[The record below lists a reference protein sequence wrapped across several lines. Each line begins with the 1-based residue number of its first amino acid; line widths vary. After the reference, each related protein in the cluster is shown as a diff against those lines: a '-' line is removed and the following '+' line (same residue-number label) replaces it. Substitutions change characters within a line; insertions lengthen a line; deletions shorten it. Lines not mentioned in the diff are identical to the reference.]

1 MRSYSPHSR
10 LSKQGTAAH
19 ENLPRRRRPGTGPR
33 AAIGAAGRRPGRGL
47 GTPRGRRAALDR
59 DRTIRRRAAR
69 PRPARRER
77 HGAAAPVPHRR
88 PDAADPR
95 YHGARQ
101 SGGSPGRPRSRRRRF
116 PRQALR
122 RQRAAGAP
130 ARGGAARDRLDRIR
144 RAGLEDQGPGAGRP
158 QDGAHA
164 RRRDR
169 GAVEDRSLFRRLLLG
184 FMAVM
189 LIIWLANLGLDMIET
204 RTAKKRDMQRELRA
218 SALRILVV
226 MQTIGDRPEQIAPMV
241 RKMEKLHYALYSEL
255 GWYIPALQTQVWK
268 DNRLVYQSAD
278 AGLPPTIADAGP
290 NRQPLKDG
298 WVVSIETDA
307 ASGVT
312 VRMATE
318 VIGEWMMQV
327 SSIGYYFAPLL
338 FSVPFLLIPAWFI
351 IGVGLRPL
359 KSIVGEIEERSA
371 TDLSPLAPS
380 PYRELSPLVGSV
392 NRLMERLTERL
403 EREQEFLIDAAH
415 ELKTPLSIIQIN
427 AETLGTARTPERLE
441 QAGRGLNSGVQRAT
455 HTVHQLLALARSG
468 ADRDNAALQELD
480 LVELV
485 CDRLALA
492 GQIARTRGIE
502 IELHAPERCVLPLHR
517 ESMASLVDNL
527 VSNAVKYSHDG
538 GRVSVCIVEE
548 AGRVSLIVGD
558 QGPGIP
564 AELRA
569 KVFERFFRLPGQDQP
584 GSGLGLA
591 IAERAALRNRGG
603 IALSAGANGMGL
615 RVTLVF
621 ERDPQLG

>member
-1 MRSYSPHSR
+1 MTR
-10 LSKQGTAAH
+10 
-19 ENLPRRRRPGTGPR
+19 
-33 AAIGAAGRRPGRGL
+33 I
-47 GTPRGRRAALDR
+47 
-59 DRTIRRRAAR
+59 
-69 PRPARRER
+69 
-77 HGAAAPVPHRR
+77 HG
-88 PDAADPR
+88 
-95 YHGARQ
+95 
-101 SGGSPGRPRSRRRRF
+101 
-116 PRQALR
+116 
-122 RQRAAGAP
+122 
-130 ARGGAARDRLDRIR
+130 
-144 RAGLEDQGPGAGRP
+144 
-158 QDGAHA
+158 
-164 RRRDR
+164 
-169 GAVEDRSLFRRLLLG
+169 RSLFRRLLLG

-226 MQTIGDRPEQIAPMV
+226 MQTIGDRPDQIAPMV

-268 DNRLVYQSAD
+268 GNRLVYQSAD

-290 NRQPLKDG
+290 NGQPLKDG
-298 WVVSIETDA
+298 WVVSVETDA

-338 FSVPFLLIPAWFI
+338 FSLPFLLIPAWFI

-371 TDLSPLAPS
+371 TDLSPLASS
-380 PYRELSPLVGSV
+380 PYQELSPLVSSV

-403 EREQEFLIDAAH
+403 EREQEFLVDAAH

-427 AETLGTARTPERLE
+427 ADAVGSARTPQRVEE
-441 QAGRGLNSGVQRAT
+441 ATAGLHQGVQRAT

-468 ADRDNAALQELD
+468 ADRDNAALQDMD

-492 GQIARTRGIE
+492 GQIARTRGID
-502 IELHAPERCVLPLHR
+502 IELHAPERCPLPLHR

-548 AGRVSLIVGD
+548 VGQVSLIVGD

-564 AELRA
+564 AELHA
-569 KVFERFFRLPGQDQP
+569 KVFERFFRLPGQDQA

-603 IALSAGANGMGL
+603 IALSAGENGMGL
-615 RVTLVF
+615 RVTLLF
-621 ERDPQLG
+621 QRDPQPA